1 MGISKAWANAAKQLG
16 CFLGTKNVT
25 IVFGGGRCGLMG
37 TIATNAKLNGSKV
50 IGVITKKLI
59 KMENVIDGLDNL
71 IVVET
76 MAERKAKLV
85 EFADI
90 LLVLPGGIGTV
101 DELFDFWTKVQLGI
115 DKKPVVIWNINGYY
129 DTLLEFIRVMTR
141 EGFVSPESSNHLVVA
156 EEFDDVVF
164 ELLKL
169 EL

>member
-1 MGISKAWANAAKQLG
+1 MKTNSYKSVCIFCGSKLGISKAWANAAKQLG

-76 MAERKAKLV
+76 NRCL
-85 EFADI
+85 
-90 LLVLPGGIGTV
+90 
-101 DELFDFWTKVQLGI
+101 
-115 DKKPVVIWNINGYY
+115 
-129 DTLLEFIRVMTR
+129 
-141 EGFVSPESSNHLVVA
+141 
-156 EEFDDVVF
+156 
-164 ELLKL
+164 
-169 EL
+169 